1 MQNIISFNFIILYTM
16 ITKISKRA
24 VSSITHCTYEI
35 FLDHKEIKI
44 FFFHSKLNVV
54 TFSRIKKQMV
64 HLCEKSVTLNENI
77 IKHKHSGNIVELR
90 NCTFIHF
97 NSPKYFAY
105 FRT

>member
-1 MQNIISFNFIILYTM
+1 M

-35 FLDHKEIKI
+35 FLDHKKIKNF

-64 HLCEKSVTLNENI
+64 HLWEKSVTLNENI
-77 IKHKHSGNIVELR
+77 IKHKHSGNIVEREL
-90 NCTFIHF
+90 T
-97 NSPKYFAY
+97 
-105 FRT
+105 

>member
-44 FFFHSKLNVV
+44 FFFSILNW
-54 TFSRIKKQMV
+54 
-64 HLCEKSVTLNENI
+64 TL
-77 IKHKHSGNIVELR
+77 
-90 NCTFIHF
+90 
-97 NSPKYFAY
+97 YFLSY
-105 FRT
+105 KETDGTSLGEICNVKREHY